1 MSSKGEVYADYLV
14 SLVYLHMFD
23 FVLFSHLHFILI
35 YL

>member
-1 MSSKGEVYADYLV
+1 MSSKGEVYAYLF